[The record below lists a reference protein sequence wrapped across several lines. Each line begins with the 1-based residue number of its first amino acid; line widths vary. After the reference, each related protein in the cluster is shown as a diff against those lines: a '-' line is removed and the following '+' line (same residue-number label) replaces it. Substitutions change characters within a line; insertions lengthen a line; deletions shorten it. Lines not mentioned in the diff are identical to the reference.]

1 LIENTAG
8 DITAS
13 VAGAAAAAI
22 NYDAGSE
29 SEATT
34 GTVNLTASNTGGLT
48 TTIINGAVSADGSS
62 STITLGD
69 AATGKTNAVTLD
81 GISDTI
87 TVNGGSGK
95 DTVAFA
101 SGNTYLNGTFAL
113 GAGGA
118 DAIDFTNLD
127 ATGANKTAYNGLVI
141 NLSSSAVTFDSGTA
155 TETSVAS
162 GAVKGYDDDAAS
174 TLSNVDAKGGSF
186 TVSGIENVTGTGNAD
201 YIAAAN
207 TGSTITGGAGADTI
221 VLGAGADTVVFN
233 SSATADTITGFTTTS
248 DTLNVDGVLTDGDVT
263 LVSSAFTTYAASGTT
278 GADNAIIVNTGAAAL
293 STANSNAAL
302 IALFEA
308 HDGNDAAKMALADG
322 ANEFIVLHQDADAT
336 SGTDFDAQLFLLK
349 IAANDTITAELL
361 GTINETGDSAVLVVG
376 DFA

>member
-1 LIENTAG
+1 ML
-8 DITAS
+8 
-13 VAGAAAAAI
+13 
-22 NYDAGSE
+22 
-29 SEATT
+29 
-34 GTVNLTASNTGGLT
+34 
-48 TTIINGAVSADGSS
+48 
-62 STITLGD
+62 STP
-69 AATGKTNAVTLD
+69 AVTEVTD
-81 GISDTI
+81 G
-87 TVNGGSGK
+87 
-95 DTVAFA
+95 A
-101 SGNTYLNGTFAL
+101 SL
-113 GAGGA
+113 
-118 DAIDFTNLD
+118 
-127 ATGANKTAYNGLVI
+127 
-141 NLSSSAVTFDSGTA
+141 
-155 TETSVAS
+155 
-162 GAVKGYDDDAAS
+162 
-174 TLSNVDAKGGSF
+174 
-186 TVSGIENVTGTGNAD
+186 TGTGNAD